1 MGEKRQE
8 KTEGRKMN
16 IKGNLGDRVNV
27 PGTIRSIS
35 INESGVVRY
44 GVKLD
49 FDNSSAYILEESE
62 FEFPEKENSF
72 ETPGDIPKRKRRVSK

>member
-1 MGEKRQE
+1 
-8 KTEGRKMN
+8 MN
-16 IKGNLGDRVNV
+16 IKGNLGDRVKV

-35 INESGVVRY
+35 INENGTVRY

-49 FDNSSAYILEESE
+49 FDDSSAYILEESE

-72 ETPGDIPKRKRRVSK
+72 ETPGDIPKRKRRANK

>member
-1 MGEKRQE
+1 
-8 KTEGRKMN
+8 MN
-16 IKGNLGDRVNV
+16 IKGNLGDRVYV
-27 PGTIRSIS
+27 PGTIKSIS

-62 FEFPEKENSF
+62 FEFSEKENSF
-72 ETPGDIPKRKRRVSK
+72 ETPGDIPKKKRRVSK

>member
-1 MGEKRQE
+1 
-8 KTEGRKMN
+8 MN
-16 IKGNLGDRVNV
+16 IKGNLGDRVKV

-35 INESGVVRY
+35 INENGTVRY

-49 FDNSSAYILEESE
+49 FDDSSAYILEESE

-72 ETPGDIPKRKRRVSK
+72 ETPGDIPKRKRRASK